1 MKVLYTSSDFNCW
14 RKTISPSNSVGF
26 VPTMGALHGG
36 HLSLVEASLKNADM
50 TIVSIFVNPKQFSKD
65 EDFDTYPR
73 DLEDDLNKLKQY
85 NVDIVFVPEFGD
97 IYGYP
102 GDAVVFDDP
111 FSKTLEGASR
121 PHFFPGVLDVVS
133 RLFNIVN
140 PNFAHFG
147 RKDAQQLILIE
158 KMVGDLGSPITIIPG
173 ETIRESGGLAMSS
186 RNEYLTDEQKKSAE
200 VVFKS
205 LKSAKKLLD
214 SGVVDSGVVRELI
227 NNIMATEKIIEVDY
241 VSIVHLDG
249 LLEVDHEIGGE
260 VLISIAVVI
269 NSIRLIDNIFY

>member
-1 MKVLYTSSDFNCW
+1 M
-14 RKTISPSNSVGF
+14 
-26 VPTMGALHGG
+26 
-36 HLSLVEASLKNADM
+36 
-50 TIVSIFVNPKQFSKD
+50 
-65 EDFDTYPR
+65 
-73 DLEDDLNKLKQY
+73 
-85 NVDIVFVPEFGD
+85 FVPEFDD
-97 IYGYP
+97 IYGVP
-102 GDAVVFDDP
+102 GGAVVFDDP

-140 PNFAHFG
+140 PDFAHFG

-200 VVFKS
+200 VIFKS

-227 NNIMATEKIIEVDY
+227 KNIMATEKIIEVDY

-249 LLEVDHEIGGE
+249 LLEVNHEIGGE